1 MDDDFLHRL
10 RQDPSPTFST
20 ELRTRL
26 QHDPAAAGS
35 RASGWP
41 IQRITVSVAAVALTA
56 GLFLVPAVRASAQ
69 AFLDLFRV
77 VNFAAV
83 PVGEDRVKQLSSP
96 QLNLEHMI
104 GEQVEVLAEP
114 GPAQPFLT
122 PEAAGAAMGMQVRVP
137 SWLPN
142 DLVRTDVKVE
152 GERAVRLTGST
163 TKLRQLLDTLALSDV
178 RIPNGLDGQTATLR
192 VPPAVTI
199 SYQRGER
206 TVGFIQARTPQV
218 TLPAG
223 LDLPT
228 LGEIGLRVLGLDKAE
243 AHRFAQALDWHT
255 TLLVPV
261 PPDAT
266 SFHQV
271 QVGGHRG
278 LVIETNDPTAKI
290 GRGSMVLWSDGER
303 VYGIRGALPATD
315 ILTMANSVR

>member
-10 RQDPSPTFST
+10 RQDPSPTFSA

-26 QHDPAAAGS
+26 QRDPVAAGF
-35 RASGWP
+35 RANWP
-41 IQRITVSVAAVALTA
+41 IQRIAVTVTAMALTS
-56 GLFLVPAVRASAQ
+56 GLFMVPAVRASAQ

-83 PVGEDRVKQLSSP
+83 PVAEGRIKQLTSP
-96 QLNLEHMI
+96 QLDLEHMI
-104 GEQVEVLAEP
+104 GEQVEVLVQP

-122 PEAAGAAMGMQVRVP
+122 PEAAGVAAGMPVRMP

-163 TKLRQLLDTLALSDV
+163 TKLRQVLDTLALSDV
-178 RIPNGLDGQTATLR
+178 RIPDGLDGQTATLR
-192 VPPAVTI
+192 VPPAVAI

-206 TVGFIQARTPQV
+206 KVGFIQARTPQV

-223 LDLPT
+223 LDLTT

-243 AHRFAQALDWHT
+243 ARRFAQALDWHT

-278 LVIETNDPTAKI
+278 LVIETNNPTARPN

-303 VYGIRGALPATD
+303 VYGIRGALPATE